1 MDGRE
6 MDKIGKQRQVM
17 WLQKISTV
25 MIYIFF
31 FFTTMLSIQ
40 ETDNLLIWQIHSFE
54 VFRNMKP
61 KPLIIVLIQISTN
74 KSIDPRAG
82 ISSQLTNMVTFR
94 VRCFMFLFAFKRNLI
109 ESCINIH
116 SASHSD
122 MFTIKPPWVPM
133 IKAACHTEACGYL

>member
-1 MDGRE
+1 MEGKKTGQIKIIILRIKWGMKQNTMDGRE

-40 ETDNLLIWQIHSFE
+40 ETDNLPIWQIHSFE
-54 VFRNMKP
+54 VFRNIKP

-82 ISSQLTNMVTFR
+82 IST
-94 VRCFMFLFAFKRNLI
+94 
-109 ESCINIH
+109 H
-116 SASHSD
+116 
-122 MFTIKPPWVPM
+122 
-133 IKAACHTEACGYL
+133 